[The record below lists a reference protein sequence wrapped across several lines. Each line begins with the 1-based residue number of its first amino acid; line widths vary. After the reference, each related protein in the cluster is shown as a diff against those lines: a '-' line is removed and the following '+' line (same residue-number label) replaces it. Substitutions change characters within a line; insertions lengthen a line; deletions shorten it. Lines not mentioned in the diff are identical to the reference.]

1 MWPIS
6 SRMSGVCRKK
16 RGYSNVNHSVG
27 ASVSLDQLRELRER
41 RLART
46 VALCAK
52 AHPFYKKRF
61 EEAGI
66 AGSDIRGLDDLE
78 KLPLTHKSDFMAA
91 PPAFSLDP
99 LLAEELTFEE
109 RTLWNVAYTTGTTSG
124 RPSPFFN
131 TTHDQYHIMMQA
143 RACNEAEGIGRGD
156 MIANLYPLS
165 PMPTGA
171 FLCPVRSAEIL
182 GLPIVSAL
190 TGSPHPDYPVRRNL
204 DEAVDVVAA
213 AGATVIWG
221 VPSFVRRFLR
231 HARERGARLDRARM
245 VLTTGEAVSEALSEE
260 YLDHLRH
267 FGAKDPQVRNRYA
280 ATEMQ
285 GGLVQCASGAVPQNL
300 APDLYYLEVVNP
312 GTGRRL
318 SEGEEGAVA
327 LTHLHRRGTVFLR
340 YLIGDLIG
348 LKLEACPL
356 CGRLGERI
364 VSAPRRTGD
373 LVKVKGMLVNPDII
387 FDLLS
392 ADRGIRE
399 YQLVI
404 RKREAGDPDSMDELI
419 VRLEAAAAEHGRLAR
434 EVPGLVSK
442 AVMVRPEVEFAAEGE
457 IHDPMKSVKA
467 RRLVDLRKK

>member
-1 MWPIS
+1 M
-6 SRMSGVCRKK
+6 
-16 RGYSNVNHSVG
+16 
-27 ASVSLDQLRELRER
+27 
-41 RLART
+41 
-46 VALCAK
+46 
-52 AHPFYKKRF
+52 
-61 EEAGI
+61 AG
-66 AGSDIRGLDDLE
+66 
-78 KLPLTHKSDFMAA
+78 PT
-91 PPAFSLDP
+91 AFSLDP
-99 LLAEELTFEE
+99 ALAKELTFEE
-109 RTLWNVAYTTGTTSG
+109 RTLWNIAYTTGTTSG

-143 RACNEAEGIGRGD
+143 RACNEAEGVGRGD
-156 MIANLYPLS
+156 LIANLYPLS

-171 FLCPVRSAEIL
+171 FLCTTRSAEIL
-182 GLPIVSAL
+182 GVPIVSAL
-190 TGSPHPDYPVRRNL
+190 TGSPHPDYPVRRNI

-231 HARERGARLDRARM
+231 HARERRGRLDKARM
-245 VLTTGEAVSEALSEE
+245 VLTTGEAVSAALTEE

-267 FGAKDPQVRNRYA
+267 FGARDPQVRNRYA

-300 APDLYYLEVVNP
+300 APDLYYLEVVDP
-312 GTGRRL
+312 DTGRRL
-318 SEGEEGAVA
+318 PEGEEGAVA

-348 LKLEACPL
+348 LRLEACPL

-404 RKREAGDPDSMDELI
+404 QKREAGDPDSMDELI
-419 VRLEAAAAEHGRLAR
+419 VRLEAAATEHRRLVR

-442 AVMVRPEVEFAAEGE
+442 AVMVTPEVEFAAEGE

>member
-1 MWPIS
+1 MNPS
-6 SRMSGVCRKK
+6 AQGL
-16 RGYSNVNHSVG
+16 G
-27 ASVSLDQLRELRER
+27 SLDELRELREG

-61 EEAGI
+61 KDIGI
-66 AGSDIRGLDDLE
+66 AASDIKSLDDLE
-78 KLPLTHKSDFMAA
+78 KIPLTHKSDFMAD
-91 PPAFSLDP
+91 PSAFSLDSA
-99 LLAEELTFEE
+99 LAEELSFEE
-109 RTLWNVAYTTGTTSG
+109 RTLWNIAYTTGTTSG

-143 RACNEAEGIGRGD
+143 RVCNEAEGIGRGD

-171 FLCPVRSAEIL
+171 FLCTVRSAEIL

-190 TGSPHPDYPVRRNL
+190 TGSPHADYPVRRNL
-204 DEAVDVVAA
+204 DEAVDVVAE

-221 VPSFVRRFLR
+221 VPSFMRRFLR
-231 HARERGARLDRARM
+231 HARERGAQLDKARM
-245 VLTTGEAVSEALSEE
+245 VLTTGEAVSEALVEE

-267 FGAKDPQVRNRYA
+267 FGAEDPQVRTRYA

-285 GGLVQCASGAVPQNL
+285 GGLVQCAHGAVPQNL
-300 APDLYYLEVVNP
+300 APDLYYLEVVDP

-318 SEGEEGAVA
+318 PEGEEGAVA

-392 ADRGIRE
+392 ADRGVRE

-404 RKREAGDPDSMDELI
+404 QKREAGDPDSMDELI
-419 VRLEAAAAEHGRLAR
+419 VRLEADATEHERLAR
-434 EVPGLVSK
+434 EVPALISK
-442 AVMVRPEVEFAAEGE
+442 AVMVTPEVEFAAYGE